1 MTVAPV
7 FLALALALG
16 PAAAAPPAAEEGGR
30 HVHDVIVGY
39 TFVAGSASL
48 NTPGQPFSVRTGDTV
63 FWTNLD
69 PVSHDVAFDS
79 IEFTA
84 YLKSPGDTALLTFPS
99 PGHFTYRCN
108 QHPEFPGMQGLV
120 LVSDTAP

>member
-1 MTVAPV
+1 VTAAVLTLL
-7 FLALALALG
+7 LALAPFG
-16 PAAAAPPAAEEGGR
+16 SHPEGR
-30 HVHDVIVGY
+30 HVHDAIMGF

-48 NTPGQPFSVRTGDTV
+48 NTPSQPFRVRTGDTV

-79 IEFTA
+79 IEFSA
-84 YLKSPGDTALLTFPS
+84 YLKNPGDTAQLTFPT

-120 LVSDTAP
+120 FVSGGAP

>member
-1 MTVAPV
+1 MIMTPV
-7 FLALALALG
+7 LLALALALG
-16 PAAAAPPAAEEGGR
+16 PVAAPPAAEEGGR
-30 HVHDVIVGY
+30 HVHDAIAGF
-39 TFVAGSASL
+39 TFLQGSASL
-48 NTPGQPFSVRTGDTV
+48 NAPGQPFHVRTGDTV

-79 IEFTA
+79 VEFSA
-84 YLKSPGDTALLTFPS
+84 YLKSPGDTAQFTFTT

-120 LVSDTAP
+120 FVSDEAP